1 MLSIL
6 LQTEN
11 LNNLT
16 ESVNKVTDSSIRI
29 AQAAN
34 DFGALRVAFGVFM
47 IFIIII
53 VILFIWQI
61 FVLSGKLNTIYGAA
75 VKTTEYFETSAEGDI
90 GPSQAQVIVRRNFN
104 SWSQAIKYYIL
115 RIRLENHI
123 DDKDKI
129 KVKIDRLVRNEFSE
143 LTTYLS
149 NFKCNKKVLSFIVE
163 DDDIQMIEDFIFEQ
177 VYIPKNDFTISNMD
191 QSTSIFINGL
201 KLSYIKKIPQWENW

>member
-34 DFGALRVAFGVFM
+34 DFGALRVVFGVFM

-104 SWSQAIKYYIL
+104 SLSQAIKYYIL

-149 NFKCNKKVLSFIVE
+149 NFKCNKKVLSFIIE

-201 KLSYIKKIPQWENW
+201 KLSYIKKIPQ

>member
-53 VILFIWQI
+53 IILFIWQI

-104 SWSQAIKYYIL
+104 SLSQAIKYYIL

-149 NFKCNKKVLSFIVE
+149 NFKCNKNVLSFIVE
-163 DDDIQMIEDFIFEQ
+163 DDDIQMVEDFIFEQ

-201 KLSYIKKIPQWENW
+201 KLSYIKKIPQ

>member
-34 DFGALRVAFGVFM
+34 DFGALRVVFGVFM

-61 FVLSGKLNTIYGAA
+61 FILSGKLNTIYGAA

-104 SWSQAIKYYIL
+104 SLSQAIKYYIL

-123 DDKDKI
+123 DDKNKI

-149 NFKCNKKVLSFIVE
+149 NFKCNEKVLSFKVE
-163 DDDIQMIEDFIFEQ
+163 DDDIQMVEDFIFEQ

-201 KLSYIKKIPQWENW
+201 KLSYIKKIPQ

>member
-16 ESVNKVTDSSIRI
+16 ETVNKVTDSSIRI

-104 SWSQAIKYYIL
+104 SLSQAIKYYIL

-123 DDKDKI
+123 DDKNKI

-163 DDDIQMIEDFIFEQ
+163 DDDIQMVEDFIFEQ

-201 KLSYIKKIPQWENW
+201 KLSYIKKIPQ

>member
-104 SWSQAIKYYIL
+104 SLSQAIKYYIL

-123 DDKDKI
+123 DDKNKI
-129 KVKIDRLVRNEFSE
+129 KIKIDRLVRNEFSE

-149 NFKCNKKVLSFIVE
+149 NFKCNEKVLSFIVE
-163 DDDIQMIEDFIFEQ
+163 DDDIQMVEDFIFEQ

-201 KLSYIKKIPQWENW
+201 KLSYIKKIPQ

>member
-75 VKTTEYFETSAEGDI
+75 IKTTEYFETSAEGDI

-104 SWSQAIKYYIL
+104 SLSQAIKYYIL

-123 DDKDKI
+123 DDKNKI
-129 KVKIDRLVRNEFSE
+129 KVKIDMLVRNEFSE

-149 NFKCNKKVLSFIVE
+149 NFKCNKKVLSFIIE
-163 DDDIQMIEDFIFEQ
+163 DDDIQMVEDFIFEQ

-201 KLSYIKKIPQWENW
+201 KLSYIKKIPQ

>member
-1 MLSIL
+1 M
-6 LQTEN
+6 
-11 LNNLT
+11 
-16 ESVNKVTDSSIRI
+16 
-29 AQAAN
+29 
-34 DFGALRVAFGVFM
+34 
-47 IFIIII
+47 
-53 VILFIWQI
+53 
-61 FVLSGKLNTIYGAA
+61 
-75 VKTTEYFETSAEGDI
+75 
-90 GPSQAQVIVRRNFN
+90 RRNFN
-104 SWSQAIKYYIL
+104 SLSQAIKYYIL

-201 KLSYIKKIPQWENW
+201 KLSYIKKIPQ

>member
-90 GPSQAQVIVRRNFN
+90 GPSQARIIVRRNFN
-104 SWSQAIKYYIL
+104 SLSQAIKYYIL

-123 DDKDKI
+123 DDKNKI
-129 KVKIDRLVRNEFSE
+129 KVKIGRLVRNEFSE

-163 DDDIQMIEDFIFEQ
+163 EDDIQMVEDFIFEQ

-201 KLSYIKKIPQWENW
+201 KLSYTKKIPQ

>member
-104 SWSQAIKYYIL
+104 SLSQAIKYYIL

-129 KVKIDRLVRNEFSE
+129 KVKIDMLVRNEFSE

-177 VYIPKNDFTISNMD
+177 VYIPKDDFTISNMD

-201 KLSYIKKIPQWENW
+201 KLSYIKKIPQ

>member
-90 GPSQAQVIVRRNFN
+90 GPSQAQIIVRRNFN
-104 SWSQAIKYYIL
+104 SLSQAIKYYIL

-201 KLSYIKKIPQWENW
+201 KLSYIKKIPR

>member
-1 MLSIL
+1 MLSTL

-16 ESVNKVTDSSIRI
+16 ESVNKVADSSIRI

-104 SWSQAIKYYIL
+104 SLSQAIKYYIL

-149 NFKCNKKVLSFIVE
+149 NFKCNKKVLNFIVE

-201 KLSYIKKIPQWENW
+201 KLSYIKKIPQ

>member
-104 SWSQAIKYYIL
+104 SLSQAIKYYIL

-123 DDKDKI
+123 DDKNKI
-129 KVKIDRLVRNEFSE
+129 KVKIDRLIRNEFSE

-163 DDDIQMIEDFIFEQ
+163 DDDIQMVEDFIFEQ

-201 KLSYIKKIPQWENW
+201 KLSYIKKIPQ

>member
-11 LNNLT
+11 PNNLT

-90 GPSQAQVIVRRNFN
+90 GPSQAQIIVRRNFN
-104 SWSQAIKYYIL
+104 SLSQAIKYYIL

-123 DDKDKI
+123 DDKNKI

-149 NFKCNKKVLSFIVE
+149 NFKCNEKVLGFIVE
-163 DDDIQMIEDFIFEQ
+163 DDDIQMVEDFIFEQ

-201 KLSYIKKIPQWENW
+201 KLSYIKKIPQ

>member
-104 SWSQAIKYYIL
+104 SLSQAIKYYIL

-123 DDKDKI
+123 DDKNKI

-149 NFKCNKKVLSFIVE
+149 NFKCNEKVLSFIVE
-163 DDDIQMIEDFIFEQ
+163 DDDIQMVEDFIFEQ
-177 VYIPKNDFTISNMD
+177 IYIPKNDFTISNMD

-201 KLSYIKKIPQWENW
+201 KLSYIKKIPQ

>member
-90 GPSQAQVIVRRNFN
+90 GPSQAQIIVRRNFD
-104 SWSQAIKYYIL
+104 SLSQAIKYYIL

-201 KLSYIKKIPQWENW
+201 KLSYIKKIPQ

>member
-6 LQTEN
+6 FQTEN

-75 VKTTEYFETSAEGDI
+75 VKTTEYFETSAEGDV

-104 SWSQAIKYYIL
+104 SLSQAIKYYIL

-123 DDKDKI
+123 DDKNKI

-149 NFKCNKKVLSFIVE
+149 NFKCNEKVLSFIVE
-163 DDDIQMIEDFIFEQ
+163 DDDIQMVEDFIFEQ

-201 KLSYIKKIPQWENW
+201 KLSYIKKIPQ

>member
-61 FVLSGKLNTIYGAA
+61 FVLSDKLNTIYGAA

-104 SWSQAIKYYIL
+104 SLSQAIKYYIL

-163 DDDIQMIEDFIFEQ
+163 DDDIQMVEDFIFEQ

-201 KLSYIKKIPQWENW
+201 KLSYIKKIPQ

>member
-104 SWSQAIKYYIL
+104 SLSQAIKYYIL

-191 QSTSIFINGL
+191 QSTFIFINGL
-201 KLSYIKKIPQWENW
+201 KLSYIKKIPQ

>member
-104 SWSQAIKYYIL
+104 SLSQAIKYYIL

-123 DDKDKI
+123 DDKNKI

-149 NFKCNKKVLSFIVE
+149 NFKCNKKVLSFIIE

-177 VYIPKNDFTISNMD
+177 IYIPKNDFTISNMD

-201 KLSYIKKIPQWENW
+201 KLSYIKKIP

>member
-34 DFGALRVAFGVFM
+34 DFGALRVVFGVFM

-61 FVLSGKLNTIYGAA
+61 FVLSDKLNTIYGAA

-104 SWSQAIKYYIL
+104 SLSQAIKYYIL

-123 DDKDKI
+123 DDKNKI

-149 NFKCNKKVLSFIVE
+149 NFKCNKKVLSLIVE
-163 DDDIQMIEDFIFEQ
+163 DDDIQMVEDFIFEQ

-201 KLSYIKKIPQWENW
+201 KLSYIKKIPQ

>member
-6 LQTEN
+6 FQTEN

-90 GPSQAQVIVRRNFN
+90 GPSQAQVIVRKNFN
-104 SWSQAIKYYIL
+104 SLSQAIKYYIL

-123 DDKDKI
+123 DDKNKI

-143 LTTYLS
+143 LITYLS

-163 DDDIQMIEDFIFEQ
+163 DDDIQMVEDFIFEQ
-177 VYIPKNDFTISNMD
+177 IYIPKNDFTISNMD

-201 KLSYIKKIPQWENW
+201 KLSYIKKIPQ

>member
-104 SWSQAIKYYIL
+104 SLSQAIKYYIL

-177 VYIPKNDFTISNMD
+177 VYIPKNDFTIFNMD

-201 KLSYIKKIPQWENW
+201 KLSYIKKIPQ

>member
-90 GPSQAQVIVRRNFN
+90 GPSQAQIIVRRNFN
-104 SWSQAIKYYIL
+104 SLSQAIKYYIL

-123 DDKDKI
+123 YDKDKI

-201 KLSYIKKIPQWENW
+201 KLSYIKKIPQ

>member
-75 VKTTEYFETSAEGDI
+75 IKTTEYFETSAKGDI

-104 SWSQAIKYYIL
+104 SLSQAIKYYIL

-123 DDKDKI
+123 DDRDRIKI
-129 KVKIDRLVRNEFSE
+129 KIDRLVRNEFSE

-149 NFKCNKKVLSFIVE
+149 NFKCNERVLSFIVE
-163 DDDIQMIEDFIFEQ
+163 DDDIQMVEDFILEQ
-177 VYIPKNDFTISNMD
+177 VYIPKDDFTISNMD

-201 KLSYIKKIPQWENW
+201 KLSYIKKIPQ

>member
-16 ESVNKVTDSSIRI
+16 ESVNKVTDSSIKI

-75 VKTTEYFETSAEGDI
+75 VKTTEYFETSVEGDI

-104 SWSQAIKYYIL
+104 SLSQAIKYYIL

-123 DDKDKI
+123 DDKNKI

-201 KLSYIKKIPQWENW
+201 KLSYIKKIPQ

>member
-90 GPSQAQVIVRRNFN
+90 GPSQAQIIVRRNFN
-104 SWSQAIKYYIL
+104 SLSQAIKYYIL

-123 DDKDKI
+123 DGKNKI

-149 NFKCNKKVLSFIVE
+149 SFKCNKKVLNFIVE

-177 VYIPKNDFTISNMD
+177 VYIPKSDFTISNMD

-201 KLSYIKKIPQWENW
+201 KLSYIKKIPQ

>member
-75 VKTTEYFETSAEGDI
+75 VKTTEYFETSAKGDI
-90 GPSQAQVIVRRNFN
+90 DPSQAQVIVRRNFN
-104 SWSQAIKYYIL
+104 SLSQAIKYYIL

-123 DDKDKI
+123 DDKNKI
-129 KVKIDRLVRNEFSE
+129 KVKIDGLVRNEFSE

-149 NFKCNKKVLSFIVE
+149 NFKCNEKVLSFIVE
-163 DDDIQMIEDFIFEQ
+163 DDDIQMVEDFIFEQ

-201 KLSYIKKIPQWENW
+201 KLSYIKKIPQ

>member
-16 ESVNKVTDSSIRI
+16 ESVNKVTDSSIRS

-104 SWSQAIKYYIL
+104 SLSQAIKYYIL

-201 KLSYIKKIPQWENW
+201 KLSYIKKIPQ

>member
-75 VKTTEYFETSAEGDI
+75 VKTTEQFETSAEGDI

-104 SWSQAIKYYIL
+104 SLSQAIKYYIL

-123 DDKDKI
+123 DDKNKI

-149 NFKCNKKVLSFIVE
+149 NFKCNEKVLSFIVE
-163 DDDIQMIEDFIFEQ
+163 DDDIQMVEDFIFEQ

-201 KLSYIKKIPQWENW
+201 KLSYIKKIPQ

>member
-1 MLSIL
+1 MLSTL

-29 AQAAN
+29 AQAVN

-104 SWSQAIKYYIL
+104 SLSQAIKYYIL

-123 DDKDKI
+123 DDKNKI

-143 LTTYLS
+143 LTAYLS
-149 NFKCNKKVLSFIVE
+149 NFKCNEKVLSFKVE
-163 DDDIQMIEDFIFEQ
+163 DDDIQMVEDFIFEQ
-177 VYIPKNDFTISNMD
+177 VYIAKNDFTISNMD

-201 KLSYIKKIPQWENW
+201 KLSYIKKIPQ

>member
-75 VKTTEYFETSAEGDI
+75 VKTTEYFETSAEGDM
-90 GPSQAQVIVRRNFN
+90 GPSQAQIIVRRNFN
-104 SWSQAIKYYIL
+104 SLSQAIKYYIL

-123 DDKDKI
+123 DDKNKI

-163 DDDIQMIEDFIFEQ
+163 DDDIQMVEDFIFEQ

-201 KLSYIKKIPQWENW
+201 KLSYIRKIPK

>member
-61 FVLSGKLNTIYGAA
+61 FVLFGKLNTIYGAA

-104 SWSQAIKYYIL
+104 SLSQAIKYYIL

-177 VYIPKNDFTISNMD
+177 VYIPKDDFTISNMD

-201 KLSYIKKIPQWENW
+201 KLSYIKKIPQ

>member
-90 GPSQAQVIVRRNFN
+90 GPSQAQIIVRRNFN
-104 SWSQAIKYYIL
+104 NLSQAIKYYIL

-123 DDKDKI
+123 DDKNKI

-201 KLSYIKKIPQWENW
+201 KLSYIKKIPQ

>member
-61 FVLSGKLNTIYGAA
+61 FVLFGKLNTIYGAA

-90 GPSQAQVIVRRNFN
+90 GPLQAQVIVRRNFN
-104 SWSQAIKYYIL
+104 SLSQAIKYYIL

-201 KLSYIKKIPQWENW
+201 KLSYIKKIPQ

>member
-104 SWSQAIKYYIL
+104 SLSQAIKYYIL

-123 DDKDKI
+123 DGKDKI

-201 KLSYIKKIPQWENW
+201 KLSYIKKIPQ

>member
-75 VKTTEYFETSAEGDI
+75 IKTTEYFETSAEGDI

-104 SWSQAIKYYIL
+104 SLSQAIKYYIL

-123 DDKDKI
+123 DDRDRIKI
-129 KVKIDRLVRNEFSE
+129 KIDRLVRNEFSE

-201 KLSYIKKIPQWENW
+201 KLSYIKKIPQ

>member
-104 SWSQAIKYYIL
+104 SLSQAIKYYIL

-123 DDKDKI
+123 DDKNKI

-201 KLSYIKKIPQWENW
+201 KLSYIKKIP

>member
-1 MLSIL
+1 MLSTL

-75 VKTTEYFETSAEGDI
+75 VKTTEYFETSAEGDV

-104 SWSQAIKYYIL
+104 SLSQAIKYYIL

-163 DDDIQMIEDFIFEQ
+163 DDDIQMIDDFIFEQ

-201 KLSYIKKIPQWENW
+201 KLSYIKKIPQ

>member
-104 SWSQAIKYYIL
+104 SISQAIKYYIL

-201 KLSYIKKIPQWENW
+201 KLSYIKKIPQ

>member
-75 VKTTEYFETSAEGDI
+75 IKTTEYFETSAEGDI

-104 SWSQAIKYYIL
+104 SLSQAIKYYIL

-123 DDKDKI
+123 DDRDRIKI
-129 KVKIDRLVRNEFSE
+129 KIDRLVRNEFSE

-149 NFKCNKKVLSFIVE
+149 NFKCNERVLSFIVK
-163 DDDIQMIEDFIFEQ
+163 DDDIQMVEDFILEQ
-177 VYIPKNDFTISNMD
+177 VYIPKDDFTISNMD

-201 KLSYIKKIPQWENW
+201 KLSYIKKIPQ